1 MTQTAEPTVTE
12 LSITGMTCASC
23 VAHVTKALRKVPGV
37 TDAAVNLA
45 TEHATIAHDPD
56 TNMAA
61 LVAAVERSGYH
72 AAQATDDD
80 ADAERTQRDFVT
92 RRRLLVLAIACS
104 VPTMILGM
112 FVGDI
117 PYKNE
122 LLLALTLPVWAIVGW
137 TFHRGALS
145 ALRSG
150 TATMDTLVSLGSTAA
165 LALSVYATIVGA
177 MTYYE
182 SASAIVTLVFVGKY
196 LEAAARSRSNKALR
210 SLLDLRPE
218 VAHRREADGRVE
230 AVPVDSV
237 RVGDALVVAPGE
249 RIPVDGTIE
258 SGSSSLDRALLTGEA
273 MPIEVAPG
281 DTVEQGT
288 INGAGALVMR
298 ATIIGAGTTLARIVQ
313 AVRQAQGSTPPVQR
327 LADRIASV
335 FVPVIVALAI
345 ITFAGWMLTHH
356 AWSTALVNA
365 IAVLVVA
372 CPCALGLAT
381 PTAII
386 AGIGAAARRG
396 ILYKDAATLERAAAL
411 ATMVFDKTGTLT
423 QGTLRVLAVQT
434 RDGSNANAVL
444 KIAASLESLSSHP
457 IARAIV
463 AEAGARALP
472 SLLAE
477 DVRVESGRGIAGTV
491 ESARVLAGNA
501 AFMAANGIEIPAMRS
516 ANTTI
521 YVARDGTMLGSIELG
536 DSIRPSARATVAT
549 LSSLGIAS
557 VMVSGDTESVVA
569 AVAQS
574 VGIER
579 WHSGVLP
586 VEKASIVREI
596 EERGGAAG
604 FVGDGMNDAPALAR
618 ASVGFAM
625 GAGTAIALESAHAA
639 ILSNDPYALVS
650 AIEIARGTRRAIAQN
665 LFWAFAYNVV
675 LIPLAA
681 FGIVNPI
688 FAAGAM
694 GLSSLF
700 VVGNALALSRRYSRK
715 TQAVP
720 EAQQE
725 HSGRH

>member
-1 MTQTAEPTVTE
+1 MTQTAEPAVTE
-12 LSITGMTCASC
+12 LSISGMTCASC

-37 TDAAVNLA
+37 SDATVNLA
-45 TEHATIAHDPD
+45 TEHATIAHDPATD
-56 TNMAA
+56 TAA

-80 ADAERTQRDFVT
+80 ADAERTQREFVV
-92 RRRLLVLAIACS
+92 RRRLLVLAIVCS
-104 VPTMILGM
+104 VPTLILGM
-112 FVGDI
+112 FVGDV

-137 TFHRGALS
+137 TFHRGALT

-165 LALSVYATIVGA
+165 LALSVYATIAGA

-210 SLLDLRPE
+210 SLLNLRPE

-230 AVPVDSV
+230 AVLVDSV
-237 RVGDALVVAPGE
+237 RIGDTLVVAPGE

-273 MPIEVAPG
+273 MPIEVGPG
-281 DTVEQGT
+281 DTIEQGT
-288 INGAGALVMR
+288 VNGAGALVMR
-298 ATIIGAGTTLARIVQ
+298 ATVVGAGTTLARIVQ

-327 LADRIASV
+327 LADRIASI
-335 FVPVIVALAI
+335 FVPIILALAVL
-345 ITFAGWMLTHH
+345 TFAGWMLTHH
-356 AWSTALVNA
+356 AWSTALVSA

-396 ILYKDAATLERAAAL
+396 ILFKDAATLERASAL

-423 QGTLRVLAVQT
+423 QGTLRVLTVQT
-434 RDGSNANAVL
+434 HGEHDANAVL
-444 KIAASLESLSSHP
+444 QLAAALESLSTHP
-457 IARAIV
+457 IALAIV
-463 AEAGARALP
+463 AEAGARTLP
-472 SLLAE
+472 PSHAE
-477 DVRVESGRGIAGTV
+477 DVRVESGRGITGAV
-491 ESARVLAGNA
+491 DRARVLAGNA
-501 AFMAANGIEIPAMRS
+501 AFLSANGIDPPPTRS

-521 YVARDGTMLGSIELG
+521 YVARDGTLFGSIELG
-536 DSIRPSARATVAT
+536 DSIRPSSRATVAA

-569 AVAQS
+569 SVAQS

-579 WHSGVLP
+579 WYSGVLP
-586 VEKASIVREI
+586 VEKASIVRDI
-596 EERGGAAG
+596 EEKSGAAG

-650 AIEIARGTRRAIAQN
+650 AIEIARGTQRAIAQN

-700 VVGNALALSRRYSRK
+700 VVGNALALSRRYARK
-715 TQAVP
+715 SPAVP
-720 EAQQE
+720 KA
-725 HSGRH
+725 